1 MDYLILHAAT
11 NSVLDLSINNS
22 SREITLTKMTK
33 VIWQIQQGA
42 RNFQETTEVNRKKK
56 VVKNPVKS

>member
-42 RNFQETTEVNRKKK
+42 RNFQETPEVNRKKK
-56 VVKNPVKS
+56 VAKNPVKS